1 MVAAVQINCTNFV
14 SALTA
19 LMDSNNT
26 PSNTLDEKQ
35 YDIQK
40 NQSFQQINL
49 MVDVGHRLVDLT

>member
-1 MVAAVQINCTNFV
+1 MVAVVQINCTNFV

-19 LMDSNNT
+19 LMDSNT
-26 PSNTLDEKQ
+26 LSNTLDEKQ

-40 NQSFQQINL
+40 NQIFQQINL

>member
-1 MVAAVQINCTNFV
+1 M